1 MSRGV
6 ILLDSMIVRNQTDS
20 LQSTYSFLVTSNMT
34 PSLLVIAS
42 YVRDDKEI
50 VADSLKLNVILS
62 LQNQVSKSLLIVFF
76 VQNANRLISKQLL
89 ANKTGEFKRMKV

>member
-89 ANKTGEFKRMKV
+89 VNKTGEFKRMKV